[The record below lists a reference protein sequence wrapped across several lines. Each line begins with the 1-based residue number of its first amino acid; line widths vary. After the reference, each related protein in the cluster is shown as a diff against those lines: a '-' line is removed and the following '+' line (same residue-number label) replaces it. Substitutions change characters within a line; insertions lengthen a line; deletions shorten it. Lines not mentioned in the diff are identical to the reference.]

1 MNFMTVCKALG
12 PGPHVGLPR
21 MEFDKSLA
29 GMLRAGRQGRGRPQD
44 AAAPAGHR
52 ASSSRRRRRCGAL
65 MCRNTGIYWIRLC
78 MYVYLSV
85 MVGTMYL

>member
-1 MNFMTVCKALG
+1 MLQ
-12 PGPHVGLPR
+12 HLPDI
-21 MEFDKSLA
+21 E
-29 GMLRAGRQGRGRPQD
+29 
-44 AAAPAGHR
+44 HR

>member
-1 MNFMTVCKALG
+1 MLQ
-12 PGPHVGLPR
+12 HLPDI
-21 MEFDKSLA
+21 E
-29 GMLRAGRQGRGRPQD
+29 
-44 AAAPAGHR
+44 HR

-85 MVGTMYL
+85 MVLLVFNSVVVLLFVLGLHAVFTRERADSSLSFVS